1 MARENNIRNMYYLDG
16 STVRKIQAEPAP
28 RKQRPAETP
37 KKKQQSYTYRK
48 AAVRA
53 EKSLYFDKGYAFVL
67 TAAVI
72 IMIISCFVMLSIQSR
87 VNEQEWNIEQM
98 QEQAQQL
105 EANNIAQE
113 DALESKYSLNQIYDV
128 ATKELGMVYSQRG
141 QIVYYEGAN
150 EDYVKQM
157 MDVPE
162 AK

>member
-1 MARENNIRNMYYLDG
+1 MNILNLFKVSLRAVANNKMRSFLSMLGIIIG
-16 STVRKIQAEPAP
+16 V
-28 RKQRPAETP
+28 
-37 KKKQQSYTYRK
+37 
-48 AAVRA
+48 
-53 EKSLYFDKGYAFVL
+53 
-67 TAAVI
+67 AAVI

>member
-1 MARENNIRNMYYLDG
+1 MARENNIRNMYYMDG

-28 RKQRPAETP
+28 RRREPERQKR
-37 KKKQQSYTYRK
+37 KKRQSYTYRA

-53 EKSLYFDKGYAFVL
+53 EKSLYFDRGYAVVL
-67 TAAVI
+67 LAAI
-72 IMIISCFVMLSIQSR
+72 LIMIVSCVVMLSIQSR
-87 VNEQEWNIEQM
+87 VNEQELNIEAM
-98 QEQAQQL
+98 QEQVQQM
-105 EANNIAQE
+105 EANNMARE
-113 DALESKYSLNQIYDV
+113 DAMESKYSLNQIYDV
-128 ATKELGMVYSQRG
+128 ATKELGMVYSQKG